1 MGNEWY
7 ENTGAKKRRIKFK
20 ASSGRTI
27 GSVFKVRRG
36 GGELVQVDIR
46 RKSTVTRGCTYCY
59 LLELQKQKLNY
70 ISRCLFYCCSV
81 QSFMGSLHCIALY
94 YDRLIPHFIPI
105 YYYFNEKVK
114 LVGMP
119 NSSCGEWVRA
129 GEPIPRP
136 LFFSPWRVN
145 GMEWRWSIG

>member
-59 LLELQKQKLNY
+59 LLALRTAKTEVELHFAVSFLL
-70 ISRCLFYCCSV
+70 LFCAV
-81 QSFMGSLHCIALY
+81 IHGLAALHCIVLRSHDPTFY
-94 YDRLIPHFIPI
+94 SYL
-105 YYYFNEKVK
+105 
-114 LVGMP
+114 L
-119 NSSCGEWVRA
+119 
-129 GEPIPRP
+129 
-136 LFFSPWRVN
+136 LF
-145 GMEWRWSIG
+145 